1 MATDVETARDD
12 LAYLRGLVAGGGR
25 LQETMGE
32 VFFWAGLIYGAQCLV
47 HALQGLGLAPWQ
59 GPIALAILIGPSL
72 AFAAIVLAI
81 IWRDRAE
88 RPMGGAARAM
98 NAVFQGAGF
107 ANLVL
112 ACVFGYGAHQAQSVT
127 IWLYQP
133 VVVCMFQSVAWFT
146 AFCMLRR
153 AWLGWAAFGWS
164 AATVA
169 LGVLVYQPIAYLF
182 VLSATLFLLLALPGW
197 VIWRGAKRAG

>member
-1 MATDVETARDD
+1 MAADVDSARDD
-12 LAYLRGLVAGGGR
+12 LAYLRKLVAGGGR

-32 VFFWAGLIYGAQCLV
+32 VFFWAGLLYGAQCIV
-47 HALQGLGLAPWQ
+47 HVLQGLGLAPWQ
-59 GPIALAILIGPSL
+59 GPVALAILIGPSL
-72 AFAAIVLAI
+72 VFAAIVLSI
-81 IWRDRAE
+81 IWRHRAA
-88 RPMGGAARAM
+88 PAMNGASRAM

-112 ACVFGYGAHQAQSVT
+112 AFVFGYGAHQAQSVT

-146 AFCMLRR
+146 AYCMLRR
-153 AWLGWAAFGWS
+153 GWLGLVAFGWA

-169 LGVLVYQPIAYLF
+169 LGLLVYQPTTYLM
-182 VLSATLFLLLALPGW
+182 VLSATLILLLAAPGW